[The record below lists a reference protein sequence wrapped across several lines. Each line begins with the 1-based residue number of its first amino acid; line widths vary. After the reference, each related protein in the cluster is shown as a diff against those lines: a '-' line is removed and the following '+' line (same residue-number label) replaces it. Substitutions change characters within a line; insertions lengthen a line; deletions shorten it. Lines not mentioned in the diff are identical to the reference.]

1 MKSYHL
7 KPIIMKKIIVL
18 IFICFFSSLN
28 SETQAASI
36 EKKKIEFH
44 SDLNNVKQIENPINS
59 TPFLSKLS
67 YKTATIDQDGSC
79 TVVIYVYGPL
89 GEPLGTFEGT
99 SWISCD
105 LALSY
110 ALSKMLEVFQLD

>member
-1 MKSYHL
+1 M
-7 KPIIMKKIIVL
+7 
-18 IFICFFSSLN
+18 N

-36 EKKKIEFH
+36 EKKKAEFQT
-44 SDLNNVKQIENPINS
+44 DLTSSNKIENLFNTNPL
-59 TPFLSKLS
+59 LSKLN
-67 YKTATIDQDGSC
+67 YKITNIDQAESC

-110 ALSKMLEVFQLD
+110 AIGRMLEVFWPF